1 MLLKHTIIAI
11 AQAIITAAWLDKRSG
26 DQIRQAR
33 QICQLQVRRLGQAL
47 ALLARAIDP
56 RHSHTEVCR
65 PRRIP
70 GVRGLKADLARAHA
84 EVVARELVDTRVRL
98 VNTHLL
104 DGKNTVQMIAYN
116 TELVSKE
123 ARPKILEDLLDPRW
137 KKGKLVM
144 DTTDER
150 WFTQTLDK
158 MGEERGLA
166 YMKKLA
172 AQEPQFRRGHT
183 MMLQLLAVGEFPVNV
198 IAYGYQVEYLKKQGA
213 PIDWSA
219 DEPVTSTGGVIS
231 LAKHAPHPE
240 AAKLFIDFAMSKV
253 AQEEIT
259 KFNRVATRVDVPP
272 DPPHLVEGL
281 KMAPVKPE
289 LGKILRNRTVQFR
302 KIFGIQ

>member
-1 MLLKHTIIAI
+1 
-11 AQAIITAAWLDKRSG
+11 
-26 DQIRQAR
+26 
-33 QICQLQVRRLGQAL
+33 
-47 ALLARAIDP
+47 
-56 RHSHTEVCR
+56 
-65 PRRIP
+65 
-70 GVRGLKADLARAHA
+70 
-84 EVVARELVDTRVRL
+84 VVARELVDTRVRL

-116 TELVSKE
+116 TELVPKE
-123 ARPKILEDLLDPRW
+123 ARPKTLEDLLDPRW
-137 KKGKLVM
+137 EKGKLVM

-158 MGEERGLA
+158 MGEERGMA

-213 PIDWSA
+213 PLGWSA

-272 DPPHLVEGL
+272 DPPSLVEGL

-289 LGKILRNRTVQFR
+289 LGKILRNRTGQFR

>member
-11 AQAIITAAWLDKRSG
+11 AQAIITAARLDKRSG

-56 RHSHTEVCR
+56 RHSHTEVRR

-116 TELVSKE
+116 TELVPKE

-137 KKGKLVM
+137 KDNLVM

-158 MGEERGLA
+158 LGEERGLA

-172 AQEPQFRRGHT
+172 AQKPQFRRGHT
-183 MMLQLLAVGEFPVNV
+183 MMLQLLAAGEFPVNV
-198 IAYGYQVEYLKKQGA
+198 IAYGYQMEFMKKQGA
-213 PIDWSA
+213 PLGWSA
-219 DEPVTSTGGVIS
+219 DEPVTSTGRVIS

-259 KFNRVATRVDVPP
+259 KFNRVATRTDVPP
-272 DPPHLVEGL
+272 DPPSLVEGL